1 MPKTPPTTTKHANK
15 ERKLDLVIR
24 SLEKK
29 VDPKRSSKAGGSCAR
44 VYCI

>member
-1 MPKTPPTTTKHANK
+1 MAKTQPTTKHSNK

-24 SLEKK
+24 NLEKK
-29 VDPKRSSKAGGSCAR
+29 VDPKSSSQSGGTCAR